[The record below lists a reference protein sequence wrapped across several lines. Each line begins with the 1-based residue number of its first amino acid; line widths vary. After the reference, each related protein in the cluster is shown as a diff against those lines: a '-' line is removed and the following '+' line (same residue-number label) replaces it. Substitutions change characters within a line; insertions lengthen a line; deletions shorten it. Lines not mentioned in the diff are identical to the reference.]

1 MSQADRLALLLD
13 AKRAYDESAA
23 AISQL
28 AASGV
33 ISSAQAAQVL
43 RACMCTSVC
52 SGGVPRSSLVWPLQ
66 ELKLAQETLDEA
78 KRAALEPGAG
88 HSAGASTA
96 QPGLTGSSTAA
107 QGRDAV
113 TVLAASAAG
122 ADPHVRALTCGLCG
136 ERGHNKRTCPKA
148 ANSEDRESK
157 RKRAAAEPDA
167 TVGVDGGAAEQQE
180 EGTCMCVLRCSCYA
194 CCMCTFV
201 ISRTRWSNP

>member
-1 MSQADRLALLLD
+1 MHECLLG
-13 AKRAYDESAA
+13 R
-23 AISQL
+23 
-28 AASGV
+28 G
-33 ISSAQAAQVL
+33 
-43 RACMCTSVC
+43 
-52 SGGVPRSSLVWPLQ
+52 SSLVWPLQ

-88 HSAGASTA
+88 HGAGASTA

-201 ISRTRWSNP
+201 ILRTRWSNP